1 MASKTSFICPY
12 CFKKTKLSE
21 VQFRCTNKRC
31 ADVDDIEMTIY
42 EQGNLSM
49 PKKGKRT
56 FTVKSKN
63 PMKVPSS
70 ALCPDCNNKTH
81 KNICPHC
88 HNILPESSIT
98 GKDMIISIVGSRGTG
113 KSHFVGVIIKE
124 LRDRI
129 SVAFGGSLEGFDDSL
144 QRWQEN
150 FGEKLYN
157 TNEKLDLTQS
167 SISNTN
173 NGAYR
178 PMIFKLKL
186 PKKSF
191 LKTEIDCFTFV
202 FFDTAGEDLN
212 DEDTMATVNR
222 YICNSAGIIFLLD
235 PMQIQSVANQ
245 LDDTVVKRASA
256 IDARSV
262 SASDQIMTRVSN
274 LIRNDLNL
282 PENKKIDIPVAAVFS
297 KYDAIVDIVPEGFVV
312 SDTSPHCVDK
322 KFNEADWH
330 NVNTSIKGLLDKWG
344 ETSFTASLETN
355 YSNFSFFAASALG
368 LDNNPTIEGRI
379 QKPRP
384 HRVEDPLLWLL
395 KENKVIQGK

>member
-1 MASKTSFICPY
+1 MASKTTFICPY
-12 CFKKTKLSE
+12 CFTKTKLSE
-21 VQFRCTNKRC
+21 VKFRCTNKRC
-31 ADVDDIEMTIY
+31 GDVNDMEMTMY
-42 EQGNLSM
+42 EQGDLNM
-49 PKKGKRT
+49 PKQGKRT

-63 PMKVPSS
+63 PMKVPAS
-70 ALCPDCNNKTH
+70 AQCPDCSNKTH
-81 KNICPHC
+81 KHICPHC

-129 SVAFGGSLEGFDDSL
+129 AVAFGGSLEGFDDSL

-150 FGEKLYN
+150 FGERLYN

-167 SISNTN
+167 SLTGSN
-173 NGAYR
+173 R

-186 PKKSF
+186 PKKTF
-191 LKTEIDCFTFV
+191 LKTDIDCFTFV

-212 DEDTMATVNR
+212 EEDKMTTETK
-222 YICNSAGIIFLLD
+222 YIANSAGIIILLD

-245 LDDTVVKRASA
+245 LDENVVKRASA
-256 IDARSV
+256 IDAKSV
-262 SASDQIMTRVSN
+262 SDADQIMTRVSN
-274 LIRNDLNL
+274 LIRNNLNM

-312 SDTSPHCVDK
+312 TDASPHCVEK
-322 KFNEADWH
+322 KFNEGDWH

-344 ETSFTASLETN
+344 ETSFTASLENN
-355 YSNFSFFAASALG
+355 YSSYSFFAASALG
-368 LDNNPTIEGRI
+368 LENNPTIDGRI

-384 HRVEDPLLWLL
+384 HRIEDPLLWLL
-395 KENKVIQGK
+395 KENKVIAGK